1 MSNNHFIHLIQI
13 SLGAVDGFDEALSDQ
28 EWEEMFALAKKHS
41 ILGVLFEG
49 LMRLPAEQRPPR
61 LVYLKWA
68 SVIDKIESRNALQDR
83 RTEELSRLFSEAGFE
98 NCILKGQGAA
108 RRYPKP
114 EWRQCGDIDIWVQ
127 GRREDIIKFVRS
139 KCSCGEVVY
148 HHVGARFFQDV
159 PTEVHFTPTW
169 MNSPLRNRRLQ
180 AFFDTQAPKQFSNIV
195 EGKEFNAPTAEFDA
209 VFMLVHIYRH
219 LFSEGVGL
227 RQLFD
232 YYWTLLAL
240 SPQGRATASG
250 QLRTLGLRRIAASVM
265 YVLQKVFALPE
276 EMMLAAPDRK
286 DGEFLLNE
294 ILISGNFGKGD
305 NRTSTINSGN
315 VLQRFLKKYRFQLR
329 LLRHYPGEVLWA
341 PFFKTW
347 QYLWR
352 KSKGY
357 MKQNK

>member
-1 MSNNHFIHLIQI
+1 MALRRLFPIRSGRRCLPLPRNIP
-13 SLGAVDGFDEALSDQ
+13 SLGCFSRADEAPCGAASAAPGLSEVGFSHRQDRV
-28 EWEEMFALAKKHS
+28 EEC
-41 ILGVLFEG
+41 
-49 LMRLPAEQRPPR
+49 
-61 LVYLKWA
+61 
-68 SVIDKIESRNALQDR
+68 LQDR
-83 RTEELSRLFSEAGFE
+83 RTEELSRLFREAGFA

-305 NRTSTINSGN
+305 NR
-315 VLQRFLKKYRFQLR
+315 LQI
-329 LLRHYPGEVLWA
+329 
-341 PFFKTW
+341 
-347 QYLWR
+347 
-352 KSKGY
+352 
-357 MKQNK
+357 